1 MSETENTESLLV
13 VALRELKKSGI
24 TRKEFTTTVG
34 LADGVLTQSLKG
46 KKRRTP
52 LAALAFLIA
61 IHPSPRFLLEILD
74 LNFGL
79 RGD

>member
-1 MSETENTESLLV
+1 MSETETKESLLAI
-13 VALRELKKSGI
+13 ALRELKKSGI
-24 TRKEFTTTVG
+24 TRAEFTATVG
-34 LADGVLTQSLKG
+34 LADGVLSQSLKG

-52 LAALAFLIA
+52 LAALVFLIA

-74 LNFGL
+74 LNFGI